1 MFQADD
7 IHSLTDF
14 QRNARKYISQLRK
27 SGRAQ
32 VLTVN
37 GRATIT
43 VMDAKAYEKLA
54 AKARRLEEIEAL
66 QEGVD
71 DIDAGNVV
79 RSRPRRSAC
88 DPSIGRH
95 QAAGKAPEVP

>member
-1 MFQADD
+1 MLMFQADD

-66 QEGVD
+66 QEGMD
-71 DIDAGNVV
+71 DIDADNVV
-79 RSRPRRSAC
+79 PLEAASQRLRSKYRAASSRRKSA
-88 DPSIGRH
+88 
-95 QAAGKAPEVP
+95 